1 MLAFYGIKLTIVSF
15 EQKLL
20 ILKTTEKLIVTNV
33 GLKNK
38 EGCNL
43 HQADL
48 FKEKQITWIFP
59 LKDLF
64 YVEQKIE
71 IEHCS
76 KKGGTCSK
84 EGETGFN
91 TLPH

>member
-1 MLAFYGIKLTIVSF
+1 MLTDKNLQTDLKESILFYLLLAFYGIKLTTVSF

-20 ILKTTEKLIVTNV
+20 ILKTTEELIVTNV

-59 LKDLF
+59 LKDLLCS
-64 YVEQKIE
+64 EQKIE
-71 IEHCS
+71 IEH
-76 KKGGTCSK
+76 
-84 EGETGFN
+84 
-91 TLPH
+91 